1 MKSILLIFL
10 LKCLAL
16 LPLGVLRKVGA
27 LLGWLC
33 WTFSSRM
40 AVTTKANINLCFPE
54 MPANDRNLLAKYSI
68 LETFKT
74 IVEAAPAWLWSER
87 EVREHILEVEGLELL
102 EEGVS
107 QGKGVVVLAPHLGNW
122 EVFGLYLNS
131 CGCGQS
137 SQLYQALK
145 DMRLDRLIYA
155 ARSRAGARMVATD
168 NKGVAMLL
176 KSLKGGEIVGILPD
190 QVPSDTGGE
199 FAPLFGNSAYTMT
212 LVPKLIEKTGA
223 KAVMGFAAR
232 IRLGEKHGWKIIF
245 REAEEK
251 IYAGHIQNDLQASLS
266 AMNRSIENVVKE
278 YPTQYQ
284 WEYKRFKRV
293 PDGNKKPY

>member
-1 MKSILLIFL
+1 LKSILLIFL

-16 LPLGVLRKVGA
+16 LPLSALRKVGA
-27 LLGWLC
+27 LLGWFS

-40 AVTTKANINLCFPE
+40 AVTTRVNINLCYPE
-54 MPANDRNLLAKYSI
+54 MSANNRILLAKKSI

-74 IVEAAPAWLWSER
+74 IVEAAPAWLWSEKG
-87 EVREHILEVEGLELL
+87 VREHILEVEGLELL
-102 EEGVS
+102 EDAVS
-107 QGKGVVVLAPHLGNW
+107 LGKGVVVLAPHIGNW

-137 SQLYQALK
+137 SQLYQAPS
-145 DMRLDRLIYA
+145 DMRLDRLIYR

-168 NKGVAMLL
+168 NKGVAILL
-176 KSLKGGEIVGILPD
+176 KSLKSGEMVGILPD
-190 QVPSDTGGE
+190 QVPGEAGGE
-199 FAPLFGNSAYTMT
+199 FADFFSNSAYTMT

-232 IRLGEKHGWKIIF
+232 IETAEKHGWKIVF
-245 REAEEK
+245 REVDEN
-251 IYAGHIQNDLQASLS
+251 IYAGHIQQDLQITLS
-266 AMNRSIENVVKE
+266 AMNRSVENVVKE
-278 YPTQYQ
+278 YPAQYQ

-293 PDGNKKPY
+293 PAGNKNPY

>member
-16 LPLGVLRKVGA
+16 LPLGMLRKAGA

-40 AVTTKANINLCFPE
+40 AVTTRANINLCFPE
-54 MPANDRNLLAKYSI
+54 MTSKERTLLAKYSI

-87 EVREHILEVEGLELL
+87 KVKEHILEVEGLELL

-107 QGKGVVVLAPHLGNW
+107 QGKGVVVLAPHFGNW

-137 SQLYQALK
+137 SQLYQVPK
-145 DMRLDRLIYA
+145 DIRLDRFIYA
-155 ARSRAGARMVATD
+155 VRSRAGARMVATD
-168 NKGVAMLL
+168 NKGVATLL
-176 KSLKGGEIVGILPD
+176 KSLKIGEIVAILPD
-190 QVPSDTGGE
+190 QVPGDTSGE

-232 IRLGEKHGWKIIF
+232 IQTEKKHGWKIIF
-245 REAEEK
+245 REVDDK

-278 YPTQYQ
+278 CPVQYQ

-293 PDGNKKPY
+293 PAGNKKPY